1 MSKLYGELKKYKPL
15 SKYSSELPTLK
26 PLSSLS
32 SLYGKSKLDLVDD
45 EKRLRRSFSLS
56 PESIKKIEVS
66 DSESEEGEVIDLTL
80 PSDDESEEDCYET
93 ESLEG
98 FVDDSEGA
106 VYVCFN
112 DCTFNL

>member
-1 MSKLYGELKKYKPL
+1 MSKLYSELKKYKPL
-15 SKYSSELPTLK
+15 SHK

-32 SLYGKSKLDLVDD
+32 SIYEKSKLQDLVDE
-45 EKRLRRSFSLS
+45 EKKLRRSFSVS
-56 PESIKKIEVS
+56 PESIKKVELS
-66 DSESEEGEVIDLTL
+66 DSESEGEVIDLTI

-93 ESLEG
+93 ESLED
-98 FVDDSEGA
+98 FIDDSEGA